1 MVMFKEYVPAT
12 EYFPT
17 VQEVLELENEYWK
30 AKALRTE
37 NLDGNIFTY
46 LKPDGMISMRLSH
59 PDHSLKFDRV
69 PRRVLDGN
77 KSTQSSGEKFSQFEG
92 DVIKLSKAKL

>member
-1 MVMFKEYVPAT
+1 
-12 EYFPT
+12 
-17 VQEVLELENEYWK
+17 
-30 AKALRTE
+30 
-37 NLDGNIFTY
+37 
-46 LKPDGMISMRLSH
+46 MISMRLSH